1 MAMIWVLI
9 AIVVV
14 TLLSAVAVTVR
25 VHEAVRR
32 NRVALDGLRRSIAD
46 GIGRLRA
53 GA

>member
-1 MAMIWVLI
+1 MIWVLI

-14 TLLSAVAVTVR
+14 AVLSAVAVTVR

-32 NRVALDGLRRSIAD
+32 NRAELDSLRRSIAD
-46 GIGRLRA
+46 GVGRLRA